1 MIQRFLRRVIDRGG
15 VVFVRADDVNR
26 GGVRNCIAD
35 VFVVHR
41 GDIPAAEEV
50 DELFRAGDVARVR
63 RDADGIIEDVA
74 AFFRHDVIQLVVL
87 AHAEGRVAA
96 PNHRDGR
103 LARDH
108 LVLDLVHDVGQ
119 HHRLLLDEQVL
130 RVLQIG
136 RIGGVE
142 VVPRHHQRNRQRV
155 ARGVEHQHVHRVG
168 RIHQRIPAGRRFI
181 HHLRVVED
189 AHRTPSVRH
198 GVFALRVVALVH
210 KARIDVGDVGNVFPV
225 DLLEQVLLNHALD
238 HVVAGDNHVVAR
250 TAHRDFGVH
259 VLVRFKRLIDDLDAG
274 LLLEQVEHFRLD
286 VVAPVV
292 DADGFLRRQR
302 KERAERQ
309 RGGKQQ
315 HGEFLHV

>member
-1 MIQRFLRRVIDRGG
+1 M
-15 VVFVRADDVNR
+15 
-26 GGVRNCIAD
+26 
-35 VFVVHR
+35 
-41 GDIPAAEEV
+41 
-50 DELFRAGDVARVR
+50 
-63 RDADGIIEDVA
+63 
-74 AFFRHDVIQLVVL
+74 
-87 AHAEGRVAA
+87 
-96 PNHRDGR
+96 
-103 LARDH
+103 
-108 LVLDLVHDVGQ
+108 
-119 HHRLLLDEQVL
+119 
-130 RVLQIG
+130 
-136 RIGGVE
+136 
-142 VVPRHHQRNRQRV
+142 PRHHQRNRQRV

-181 HHLRVVED
+181 HHLRVVEN

-210 KARIDVGDVGNVFPV
+210 EARIDVGDVGNVFPV
-225 DLLEQVLLNHALD
+225 DLLEQILLNHALD

-302 KERAERQ
+302 KERAEHQ
-309 RGGKQQ
+309 RGGEQQ